1 MDSRELFMPKYM
13 VYCGVLAAIGAFS
26 NGWTIGSSNVPG
38 TVTHACSTGSAH
50 LHNSAFPDCL
60 PMDTT
65 LWGFAVSSFCIGGLL
80 GSLVGG
86 AIQTRLGRKM
96 TIIVNNTGFILG
108 GILIGCS
115 VHTAMFIIGRMLCGV
130 SCGLGSLAIPTYL
143 GEISTRKGRGLMGSF
158 NQFFVVTGILLSSVI
173 GLPTANVPLWRLNY
187 AIVAIPA
194 IFQIFAMF
202 TCVESPRYLVSIGR
216 IEDALISLQ
225 KLRGTADVTEEFFEI
240 VAGQLGQKKATR
252 ILKENS
258 HEKNTMKNLT
268 VDEGFDNNDA
278 ADESA
283 NKKIS
288 DIESDDDD
296 ERRPPMNL
304 IEIFK
309 DPVIR
314 KIFGIVLFHHMY
326 QQLSGMNAVMYYSTT
341 IFESAVSP
349 QEAQY
354 YAIYTTLTN
363 FGMSIV
369 AMFFVDRSGRRSLL
383 LAAEAGTCIFSILL
397 VIGYKYNI
405 GNLLVA
411 SVFLYVAS
419 FAIGIGPV
427 PWMITSEL
435 TPIHASSAV
444 GSACTAMNWAMN
456 FVIGQI
462 FPVIFAAIQGWSF
475 LIFAAICAVAFVFTF
490 FFLPET
496 KGRSIEEIV
505 DSFHRH

>member
-1 MDSRELFMPKYM
+1 MDSRDLFMPKYM
-13 VYCGVLAAIGAFS
+13 VYCGIISAIGAFS
-26 NGWTIGSSNVPG
+26 NGWTIGSTNVPA
-38 TVTHACSTGSAH
+38 TVTHACDNGSAH
-50 LHNSAFPDCL
+50 INNPAFPDCL

-86 AIQTRLGRKM
+86 AIQTKLGRKK
-96 TIIVNNTGFILG
+96 TIIVNNAGWIIG
-108 GILIGCS
+108 AILIGCS
-115 VHTAMFIIGRMLCGV
+115 AHTAMFIIGRLFCGF

-143 GEISTRKGRGLMGSF
+143 GEISTRKGRGLMGSL
-158 NQFFVVTGILLSSVI
+158 NQFFVVTGILLSSII

-194 IFQIFAMF
+194 IFQIFAMA

-240 VAGQLGQKKATR
+240 VAGQLGKKKATR

-258 HEKNTMKNLT
+258 HEKSKVPA

-283 NKKIS
+283 LKAPV
-288 DIESDDDD
+288 DIEADDDD
-296 ERRPPMNL
+296 ERRPPMSM
-304 IEIFK
+304 IEIIK

-341 IFESAVSP
+341 IFESAVSA

-354 YAIYTTLTN
+354 FAIYTTVVN

-369 AMFFVDRSGRRSLL
+369 AMFFVDRSGRRILL
-383 LAAEAGTCIFSILL
+383 LSAEFGTFLFSLLL
-397 VIGYKYNI
+397 VIGYKYQIN
-405 GNLLVA
+405 NLLVA

-435 TPIHASSAV
+435 TPIYASSAV

-456 FVIGQI
+456 FLIGLV
-462 FPVIFAAIQGWSF
+462 FPVIFAAIKGWSF
-475 LIFAAICAVAFVFTF
+475 LIFAAICAIAFAFTF

-496 KGRSIEEIV
+496 KGRAIEEIV
-505 DSFHRH
+505 ASFHRH